1 MSGTTRTA
9 YRLKANK
16 TKLYALARSIYP
28 TIETMKNT
36 EFVKYFRSRDYALDF
51 WSGSHFHHL
60 FLSICGGKA
69 RLGDRWTETD
79 ERGET
84 VERWECRPIELDELR
99 EFGLVEEVA
108 E

>member
-36 EFVKYFRSRDYALDF
+36 EYPRTSSTRRSA
-51 WSGSHFHHL
+51 
-60 FLSICGGKA
+60 GGTISSTTGKSKKSSC
-69 RLGDRWTETD
+69 DRSFT
-79 ERGET
+79 R
-84 VERWECRPIELDELR
+84 
-99 EFGLVEEVA
+99 
-108 E
+108 

>member
-9 YRLKANK
+9 YRIKANK

-60 FLSICGGKA
+60 FLSVCGGKA

-84 VERWECRPIELDELR
+84 VERWECRPT
-99 EFGLVEEVA
+99 
-108 E
+108 